1 MKISSQLVLK
11 LIILFALFVAIA
23 ESKKRKKFKLFG
35 KKKKKGKKAVTTT
48 TSARRAAIASAKA
61 QRKPPVTRSQV
72 TARPTNKQ
80 AAKKAAKA
88 AKAKRSANK
97 TASPRRNAA
106 VAAKMQPTGPYHK
119 KTNLKL
125 VYKTLL
131 PPGLRRPEN
140 NIVFE
145 FTDNEDGK
153 TCRCI
158 CRTK

>member
-88 AKAKRSANK
+88 KRSANK

>member
-23 ESKKRKKFKLFG
+23 ESKKKKFKLFG

-72 TARPTNKQ
+72 TARPTNKE
-80 AAKKAAKA
+80 AAAKA

>member
-23 ESKKRKKFKLFG
+23 ESKKKKFKLFG

-72 TARPTNKQ
+72 TARPTNKK
-80 AAKKAAKA
+80 AAKKAAKRA